1 MKKWRGWKEG
11 VLSEDLKSIGGG
23 YLHKKGD
30 VVRYRKKKVYGENMC
45 WYGKYEYH
53 YLDLNNYNLVRT
65 SEFLII
71 DDHQVE

>member
-23 YLHKKGD
+23 FVHKKGS

-45 WYGKYEYH
+45 WGGKYEYH
-53 YLDLNNYNLVRT
+53 YLDLNNFNLVRT

-71 DDHQVE
+71 EN